1 LYTYPIKTGEENL
14 NMVQKDSSSGEV
26 KQNAE
31 RAARKVNPWIGWV
44 ARAGYVSKG
53 VVYATIGVLAMQE
66 ALGVGGRAPGLKGA
80 MYSIE
85 SQPFGRIMLALLA
98 FGLVGYALW
107 KLTQG
112 IMDPDDKGS
121 GAHGILRRVGYVGS
135 GGVHGAL
142 AFMAAQAIT
151 GADDSSEDLMAASVM
166 VYQPPFG
173 QLVVGLASLIVIGVG
188 IYQLYAAYGAKFRGE
203 LKRGEMSDANESLVT
218 LAGRIGTAA
227 RALAIGIA
235 GVFVLLA
242 VYHSDPS
249 ETVGLGGALETLQD
263 QPLGSYM
270 LGAVGVGLLIYGAFM
285 LLVARYRCI
294 KPT

>member
-1 LYTYPIKTGEENL
+1 MYTYPTKTGKENL

-31 RAARKVNPWIGWV
+31 RAARKVSPWIGWM
-44 ARAGYVSKG
+44 ARSGYVSKG

-66 ALGVGGRAPGLKGA
+66 ALGVGGRAPGPNGA
-80 MYSIE
+80 IHSIE
-85 SQPFGRIMLALLA
+85 SQLFGRVMLALLA

-107 KLTQG
+107 KLIQG
-112 IMDPDDKGS
+112 ILDPDDKGS
-121 GAHGILRRVGYVGS
+121 DAHGILRRIGYVGS
-135 GGVHGAL
+135 GVIHGGL
-142 AFMAAQAIT
+142 AFTAAQSIM
-151 GADDSSEDLMAASVM
+151 GEEDSSEDVMAASVM
-166 VYQPPFG
+166 IYQPPFG
-173 QLVVGLASLIVIGVG
+173 QLVVGLVGLIVIRVG
-188 IYQLYAAYGAKFRGE
+188 IYQLYAAYEAKFQGE
-203 LKRGEMSDANESLVT
+203 LTLGEMTDANEKLVT

-235 GVFVLLA
+235 GVFVVLA

-249 ETVGLGGALETLQD
+249 ETLGLGGALETLQS

-270 LGAVGVGLLIYGAFM
+270 LGTIAAGLLVYGAFM

-294 KPT
+294 EPT